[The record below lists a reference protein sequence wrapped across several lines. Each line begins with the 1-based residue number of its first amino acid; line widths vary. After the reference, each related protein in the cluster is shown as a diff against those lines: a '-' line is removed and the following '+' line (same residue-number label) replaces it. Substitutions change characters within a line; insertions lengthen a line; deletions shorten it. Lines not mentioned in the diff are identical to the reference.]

1 MWIAFVVRL
10 GKVGSV
16 TESAAL
22 VFAVDD
28 DESFLKVLSYQIRA
42 LGFRVEAFLDPAQ
55 ALERMEGGTH
65 PDVVVTD
72 LRMPEMDGMELL
84 QRILAFDEG
93 IAVIVLTAHGTIEA
107 AVEATKR
114 GAFAFLT
121 KPYEQAELDQAI
133 RNALKLSS
141 LQQEN
146 RRLSEA
152 IQERFRFDGIVGAS
166 PSFRQVLRLAEQ
178 LAAVETT
185 ALILGESGTGKE
197 LVARAIHFNSP
208 RKKRPFITLNCAAIP
223 ENLMEAELFGYKKG
237 AFTGATTDRKG
248 KFEAAQ
254 GGSIF
259 LDEIGELSPA
269 LQAKL
274 LRVLQ
279 EREIDVVGDPVPRP
293 VDVRVIAASNRDLWK
308 MVEEKKFRED
318 LYFRLAVAPIHLPPL
333 RERREDIPILA
344 QSFLD
349 RFAEKYGKKVKF
361 TAEVME
367 ALQNYTWPG
376 NVRELENVVERMVI
390 FAKRER
396 LSWRDLPSE
405 VRQYR
410 VRSLAGVV
418 VHLPEGGFSLEDL
431 ERDILRAALEM
442 HEWNQTKTAKYLRI
456 TRNTLIYRMQKYRL
470 RPEGI
475 LT

>member
-1 MWIAFVVRL
+1 MSEA
-10 GKVGSV
+10 S
-16 TESAAL
+16 AL

-28 DESFLKVLSYQIRA
+28 DESFLKVLSYQIQE
-42 LGFRVEAFLDPAQ
+42 LGYAVEGFLDPSQ
-55 ALERMEGGTH
+55 ALERIQQRTR

-72 LRMPEMDGMELL
+72 LRMPGMDGLELVRRL
-84 QRILAFDEG
+84 VTSEEAPP
-93 IAVIVLTAHGTIEA
+93 VIVLTAYGTIGA

-121 KPYEQAELDQAI
+121 KPYEPAELDQTI
-133 RNALKLSS
+133 RNALKLAS
-141 LQQEN
+141 LQREN
-146 RRLSEA
+146 QRLSEA
-152 IQERFRFDGIVGAS
+152 IQERFRFDGIVEAS

-178 LAAVETT
+178 LAGVDTT

-197 LVARAIHFNSP
+197 LVARAIHFNSA
-208 RKKRPFITLNCAAIP
+208 RRNRPFITLNCAAIP

-237 AFTGATTDRKG
+237 AFTGATADRKG

-259 LDEIGELSPA
+259 LDEIGELSPG

-279 EREIDVVGDPVPRP
+279 EKEIDVVGDPVPRP
-293 VDVRVIAASNRDLWK
+293 VDVRVIAASNRDLWR

-349 RFAEKYGKKVKF
+349 RLAEKYGRKLRL
-361 TAEVME
+361 TPEVIE
-367 ALQNYTWPG
+367 ALQNYSWPG
-376 NVRELENVVERMVI
+376 NVRELENVMERMVI
-390 FAKRER
+390 FAKRDR
-396 LSWRDLPSE
+396 LTWRDLPAE

-418 VHLPEGGFSLEDL
+418 VHLPESGFSLEEL
-431 ERDILRAALEM
+431 EKAILRAALEM
-442 HEWNQTKTAKYLRI
+442 HDWNQTKTAKYLRI

-470 RPEGI
+470 RPEGA
-475 LT
+475 LL